1 MLLLTFMNSHIMDIK
16 AGDIFLAG
24 ISIICGGAYTLNTL
38 VFTSIPPEA
47 LRLIILPAAGAC
59 ILFSFVL
66 LLAAR
71 TALRVHMSRRYGS
84 SSPFETFRKYDSYAF
99 TPFAFLALGAF
110 GVSMI
115 KITLYIIAPLLLISM
130 LALLSFMTDRKKIS
144 MLFLSRNWLA
154 FIFFISG
161 MAALIYQIVWQRTLF
176 ATFGTN
182 IESVTV
188 IVSIF
193 MFGLG
198 VGALAGGVLSR
209 KYDSGLPYIFFA
221 CEILAGIFGLF
232 SLPLIKGVS
241 FIAIEGSL
249 LEISLATYAL
259 LSIPTALMGATL
271 PVLVAYLDRHTMNIG
286 GSVGL
291 LYASNTAG
299 AAAACFI
306 TVDLLF
312 WFTGQ
317 QGAVTSAACLN
328 LIAGVLVL
336 VYVRGREAAG

>member
-1 MLLLTFMNSHIMDIK
+1 MTSHIKDIK

-24 ISIICGGAYTLNTL
+24 ISITCGLSYALNTL
-38 VFTSIPPEA
+38 ASTAMPAED
-47 LRLIILPAAGAC
+47 LRLVIIPAVVSC
-59 ILFSFVL
+59 IFLSLILLFS
-66 LLAAR
+66 AR
-71 TALRVHMSRRYGS
+71 TALRIHIGKRYEGI
-84 SSPFETFRKYDSYAF
+84 SPLETFKKYDSYTF
-99 TPFAFLALGAF
+99 TPFAFLIIGAF
-110 GVSMI
+110 GVSMAKTI
-115 KITLYIIAPLLLISM
+115 CYIIAPLFLLSM
-130 LALLSFMTDRKKIS
+130 LAMISVITDRKKMS
-144 MLFLSRNWLA
+144 KFFLSRNWLA

-182 IESVTV
+182 MESATV

-198 VGALAGGVLSR
+198 IGALAGGILSKR
-209 KYDSGLPYIFFA
+209 HDSGLPYIFFV
-221 CEILAGIFGLF
+221 CEIMAGIFGLF

-241 FIAIEGSL
+241 VIAIEGSL

-259 LSIPTALMGATL
+259 LSVPTALMGATL
-271 PVLVAYLDRHTMNIG
+271 PVLVAYLDRHTLNIG
-286 GSVGL
+286 ASVGL

-299 AAAACFI
+299 AAVACFI

-312 WFTGQ
+312 RFTGQ
-317 QGAVTSAACLN
+317 HGAVISAALLN

-336 VYVRGREAAG
+336 AYVKGKETAE